1 MDELLQIL
9 IIGLSFGAAYALLAL
24 SINVIY
30 SSSLIPN
37 FAQGEFMM
45 VGGILGWA
53 YYRVM
58 GLPYVAVV
66 LLVALTVGL
75 LGLLEYLL
83 VIGPLRRRGSALV
96 VIIIATVGV
105 SFVVRIGT
113 ALWAGGVSRPADPP
127 LGHEVWRILGVAV
140 LPQSALILG
149 AAVVLLGV
157 LWLVYTRTTFG
168 LALRASAYDE
178 EGAAL
183 QGIAVSRVVAGTFTA
198 GAALAGIAGLLLT
211 PLSFASPWQG
221 LTYSVEGF
229 IAAIFGGLGSW
240 PGAILG
246 GALLGLMRTSLV
258 RFVSPEWG
266 QTLLFLFM
274 LLVLYV
280 RPTGL
285 FGERKE
291 LVERAL

>member
-1 MDELLQIL
+1 MQELVQLL
-9 IIGLSFGAAYALLAL
+9 ITGLSFGAAYALLAL

-45 VGGILGWA
+45 LGGILGWSL
-53 YYRVM
+53 YTVRE
-58 GLPYVAVV
+58 LPYPVVVV
-66 LLVALTVGL
+66 LVAALVGL
-75 LGLLEYLL
+75 VGFAEYLL
-83 VIGPLRRRGSALV
+83 VIRPLRRRGSALV

-105 SFVVRIGT
+105 SFVVRIAT
-113 ALWAGGVSRPADPP
+113 ALWSGGVSRPARPP
-127 LGHEVWRILGVAV
+127 LGQRPWTLLGLSI
-140 LPQSALILG
+140 LPQSALILV
-149 AAVVLLGV
+149 AAILLLAA
-157 LWLVYTRTTFG
+157 LWVVYTRTTFG
-168 LALRASAYDE
+168 LALRAAAYDP

-183 QGIAVSRVVAGTFTA
+183 QGITVSRVVGGTFAA
-198 GAALAGIAGLLLT
+198 GAALAGIAGLLIT

-240 PGAILG
+240 PGAIVG
-246 GALLGLMRTSLV
+246 GALLGMLRTGLV
-258 RFVSPEWG
+258 RYVSAEWG
-266 QTLLFLFM
+266 QALLFLFM

>member
-1 MDELLQIL
+1 MRDLLQIL

-45 VGGILGWA
+45 VGGILGWV

-58 GLPYVAVV
+58 GLPYIAVV
-66 LLVALTVGL
+66 LLVALTVGV

-83 VIGPLRRRGSALV
+83 VIRPLRRRGSALV

-105 SFVVRIGT
+105 SFIVRIAT
-113 ALWAGGVSRPADPP
+113 ALWAGGVARPADPP
-127 LGHEVWRILGVAV
+127 LGHEVWRILGVAI

-149 AAVVLLGV
+149 AAVVLLAF
-157 LWLVYTRTTFG
+157 LWMVYTRTTFG
-168 LALRASAYDE
+168 LALRAAAYDE

-221 LTYSVEGF
+221 LTFSVEGF

-240 PGAILG
+240 PGAIIG
-246 GALLGLMRTSLV
+246 GALLGLMRTGLV

-266 QTLLFLFM
+266 QTMLFLFM

>member
-1 MDELLQIL
+1 MQDLLQIL

-45 VGGILGWA
+45 VGGILGWV

-58 GLPYVAVV
+58 GLPYIAVV
-66 LLVALTVGL
+66 LLVALTVGV

-83 VIGPLRRRGSALV
+83 VIRPLRRRGSALV

-105 SFVVRIGT
+105 SFIVRIGT
-113 ALWAGGVSRPADPP
+113 ALWAGGVARPADPP
-127 LGHEVWRILGVAV
+127 LGHEVWRILGVAI

-149 AAVVLLGV
+149 AAVVLLAF
-157 LWLVYTRTTFG
+157 LWMVYTRTTFG
-168 LALRASAYDE
+168 LALRAAAYDE

-221 LTYSVEGF
+221 LAFSVEGF

-240 PGAILG
+240 PGAIVG
-246 GALLGLMRTSLV
+246 GALLGLMRTGLV

-266 QTLLFLFM
+266 QTMLFLFM